1 MLLLQ
6 VVLQE
11 CGARCDISTDLDW
24 KTIERRVENEG
35 LEFLTLTL
43 PGFCKGFER
52 SLADRQALPAN
63 FRFWKTRGNLPVFLG
78 GFLELIFDR
87 ESGRLLEDIH
97 YPEEYD
103 FDDTSIKRYGEGTNA
118 RFWLNKDK
126 PVHNI
131 PFTRGDLCL
140 EAVACIRQVTRL
152 YSKIEV
158 EATKSRIDATFEEFL
173 ECEKELDGQVSM
185 FVSNGDMHD
194 RFPMTLEGIGRL
206 LYGDIFNDICKDIF
220 EGRFHMP
227 KHGPGA
233 TADRL
238 LGNKKFEQSEWPV
251 RLDKEF
257 PAGEYLLPSW
267 RYK

>member
-1 MLLLQ
+1 MKRLMLLLQ

-43 PGFCKGFER
+43 PDFCKGFER
-52 SLADRQALPAN
+52 SLADRQALPSN

-87 ESGRLLEDIH
+87 ESGSLLEDIFQ
-97 YPEEYD
+97 EKYD
-103 FDDTSIKRYGEGTNA
+103 LTAKSHKEGGYYQFWHKNQDTNGGYFTYGDT
-118 RFWLNKDK
+118 
-126 PVHNI
+126 
-131 PFTRGDLCL
+131 CL
-140 EAVACIRQVTRL
+140 EAVACVRQITRL
-152 YSKIEV
+152 FSKIEV
-158 EATKSRIDATFEEFL
+158 EATKSRVDATFKEFL
-173 ECEKELDGQVSM
+173 ECENELDGQLSM
-185 FVSNGDMHD
+185 FISNGDKHE
-194 RFPMTLEGIGRL
+194 RFPMTLEGVGRL
-206 LYGDIFNDICKDIF
+206 LYGDLFNDICEDIF

-227 KHGPGA
+227 KHGPGS
-233 TADRL
+233 TADQL
-238 LGNKKFEQSEWPV
+238 LGNKKFEQTEWPV
-251 RLDKEF
+251 RLDEEF